1 MADQD
6 KVTVRLSPVPE
17 TLLWNL
23 YHRAYE
29 ARQPRTVLHDPK
41 AIELVDRLDFPFE
54 ETFGPPHPLLAQGQA
69 LRVRSFDAAVQSFLA
84 DHPTGTVVNL
94 AEGLETQFWRIDN
107 GRARWLGV
115 ELPETAEL
123 RLALLPDTERRRTLA
138 QSVLDLSWMDEVD
151 TEGGVLLTAQGLL
164 MYLRPPQVRELIAA
178 CAERFRGGALVFDAV
193 PRWLSAGTQRAE
205 KRAEKRGEKQGEKR
219 REKHGEKRPAPDYR
233 MPRMPWGLNAG
244 ELEKVRTAHPGVVD
258 VRELHLPRGRGPYFG
273 ALTPVLYQL
282 PALRNMRPTMT
293 AIARFA

>member
-1 MADQD
+1 MANQD
-6 KVTVRLSPVPE
+6 KVPVQLSRVPE

-54 ETFGPPHPLLAQGQA
+54 KTFGPPHPLLAQGQG
-69 LRVRSFDAAVQSFLA
+69 LRVRTFDAAVQSFLA

-94 AEGLETQFWRIDN
+94 AEGLETQFWRVDN
-107 GRARWLGV
+107 GRAQWLCV

-123 RLALLPDTERRRTLA
+123 RRALLPDAERRRILA
-138 QSVLDLSWMDEVD
+138 QSVLDLSWLDEVD
-151 TEGGVLLTAQGLL
+151 PERGVLITAQGLL
-164 MYLRPPQVRELIAA
+164 MYLRPPEVRELIAA

-193 PRWLSAGTQRAE
+193 PRWLSVGTQRGE
-205 KRAEKRGEKQGEKR
+205 KRA
-219 REKHGEKRPAPDYR
+219 APNYR
-233 MPRMPWGLNAG
+233 MPGMPWGLNAG
-244 ELEKVRTAHPGVVD
+244 ELRKVRTAHPDIVD
-258 VRELHLPRGRGPYFG
+258 VRELRLPRGRGPYFG
-273 ALTPVLYQL
+273 ALTPVLYRL
-282 PALRNMRPTMT
+282 PAVRNMRPTMT

>member
-1 MADQD
+1 MVNQE
-6 KVTVRLSPVPE
+6 KVPVRLGPVPE

-41 AIELVDRLDFPFE
+41 AIEIVDRLDFPFE
-54 ETFGPPHPLLAQGQA
+54 KTFGPPHPLLAQGQA
-69 LRVRSFDAAVQSFLA
+69 LRVRTFDAAVQSFLA

-94 AEGLETQFWRIDN
+94 AEGLETQFWRVDN
-107 GRARWLGV
+107 GRAHWLCV

-123 RLALLPDTERRRTLA
+123 RRTLLPDTERRRTLA

-151 TEGGVLLTAQGLL
+151 TARGVLITAQGLL
-164 MYLRPPQVRELIAA
+164 MYLRPPQAREVIAA

-193 PRWLSAGTQRAE
+193 PRWLSAGTQRAQT
-205 KRAEKRGEKQGEKR
+205 RTSRN
-219 REKHGEKRPAPDYR
+219 YR
-233 MPRMPWGLNAG
+233 MPAMPWGLNAG
-244 ELEKVRTAHPGVVD
+244 ELRKVRTAHPAVVD

-273 ALTPVLYQL
+273 ALTPVLYRL

>member
-6 KVTVRLSPVPE
+6 KVTVRLSSLPE

-54 ETFGPPHPLLAQGQA
+54 KTFGPPHPLLAQGQA
-69 LRVRSFDAAVQSFLA
+69 LRVRSFDAAVQSFLD

-107 GRARWLGV
+107 DRARWLGV

-123 RLALLPDTERRRTLA
+123 RRALLPDTERRRTLA

-193 PRWLSAGTQRAE
+193 PRWLSAGTQRS
-205 KRAEKRGEKQGEKR
+205 
-219 REKHGEKRPAPDYR
+219 EKRPARGYR
-233 MPRMPWGLNAG
+233 MPGMPWGLNAG
-244 ELEKVRTAHPGVVD
+244 ELQKVRTAHPGVVD

-273 ALTPVLYQL
+273 ALTPVLYRL

>member
-6 KVTVRLSPVPE
+6 KVPVRLSRVPE

-23 YHRAYE
+23 YHRAHE

-41 AIELVDRLDFPFE
+41 AIELVDRLDYPFE
-54 ETFGPPHPLLAQGQA
+54 KTFGRPHPLLAQGQA
-69 LRVRSFDAAVQSFLA
+69 LRVRTFDAAVQAFLA
-84 DHPTGTVVNL
+84 DHPAGTVVNL
-94 AEGLETQFWRIDN
+94 AEGLETQFWRVDN
-107 GRARWLGV
+107 GRAHWLGV

-123 RLALLPDTERRRTLA
+123 RRTLLPDTKRRRVLA

-151 TEGGVLLTAQGLL
+151 TEHGVLITAQGLL
-164 MYLRPPQVRELIAA
+164 MYLRPREVRELINA

-193 PRWLSAGTQRAE
+193 PRWLSVGTQR
-205 KRAEKRGEKQGEKR
+205 GEN
-219 REKHGEKRPAPDYR
+219 RPAPNYR
-233 MPRMPWGLNAG
+233 MPGMPWGLNAG
-244 ELEKVRTAHPGVVD
+244 ELRKVRTAHPAVVD

-273 ALTPVLYQL
+273 ALTPVLYRL
-282 PALRNMRPTMT
+282 PVVRNLRPTMT

>member
-1 MADQD
+1 MANQD
-6 KVTVRLSPVPE
+6 KVPVRLGRVPE

-54 ETFGPPHPLLAQGQA
+54 ETFGPPHPLLAQGQG
-69 LRVRSFDAAVQSFLA
+69 LRVRSFDGAVRDFLA
-84 DHPTGTVVNL
+84 EHPTGTVVNL
-94 AEGLETQFWRIDN
+94 AEGLETQFWRVDN
-107 GRARWLGV
+107 GRAHWLCV

-123 RLALLPDTERRRTLA
+123 RRSLLPDTERRRILA
-138 QSVLDLSWMDEVD
+138 RSVLDLSWRDEVD
-151 TEGGVLLTAQGLL
+151 PGRGVLITAQGLL
-164 MYLRPPQVRELIAA
+164 MYLRPGEVRELIAA
-178 CAERFRGGALVFDAV
+178 CAERFRGGSLVFDAV

-205 KRAEKRGEKQGEKR
+205 T
-219 REKHGEKRPAPDYR
+219 RPSRSYV
-233 MPRMPWGLNAG
+233 MPAMPWGLNAG
-244 ELEKVRTAHPGVVD
+244 ELQKVRTAHPAVVE

-273 ALTPVLYQL
+273 ALTPVLYRL
-282 PALRNMRPTMT
+282 PGVRNLRPTMT

>member
-1 MADQD
+1 MADED
-6 KVTVRLSPVPE
+6 KVTARLSPVPE

-54 ETFGPPHPLLAQGQA
+54 KTFGPPHPLFAQGQA
-69 LRVRSFDAAVQSFLA
+69 LRVRSFDAAVQSFLD

-107 GRARWLGV
+107 GRAHWLGV

-123 RLALLPDTERRRTLA
+123 RRALLPDTERRRTLA

-193 PRWLSAGTQRAE
+193 PRWFSAGT
-205 KRAEKRGEKQGEKR
+205 R
-219 REKHGEKRPAPDYR
+219 RGEKRPASGYR
-233 MPRMPWGLNAG
+233 MPEMPWGLNAG
-244 ELEKVRTAHPGVVD
+244 ELAKVRTAHPGVVD

-273 ALTPVLYQL
+273 ALTPVLYRL